1 MKLFY
6 TAYIFV
12 MLLPELLL
20 TQTITGKLV
29 DQDGVGVPNLQVALY
44 MNPSVY
50 NATTD
55 TAGKFTF
62 TKLITETK
70 TEVLPAGYDVSANY
84 PNPFNPRTRI
94 DITLPNAGKVRIE
107 LFNVAG
113 QQVRDVME
121 KTLAAGKNY
130 VDIEL
135 NGLPNGFYIARI
147 TLGEKHV
154 LYKKLMLLYGSQ
166 HLKTTANIKAEA
178 GIQKPK
184 ALAGVNIDRIT
195 ASGGIYLVQTFTG
208 LPQYTGTSLD
218 LGNLTMTNISGT
230 PCPGVPT
237 VSYAGK
243 TYHTVQ
249 IGTQCWLQENLD
261 VGTMIPGKSD
271 QTNDS
276 TIQKYCYNDSVANCI
291 KYGGLYQWA
300 EAVQYKNGATNNT
313 VPNPEF
319 TGNIQG
325 ICPSGWHIPNDTELQ
340 TLVKTAD
347 NDGNVLKA
355 IGQGTYS
362 QAGNN
367 ESGFS
372 AFLASYRYTNGAFIG
387 FGDKTFFWGTLE
399 YGTATVYV
407 LMIYNVYSGI
417 EIDATGT
424 KACGLSVRCVRD

>member
-12 MLLPELLL
+12 MLLPELLVA
-20 TQTITGKLV
+20 QTITGKLV
-29 DQDGVGVPNLQVALY
+29 DQDGVGVPSLQVALY

-94 DITLPNAGKVRIE
+94 DITLPNTSKVRIE

-113 QQVRDVME
+113 QQVRDVIE
-121 KTLAAGKNY
+121 RTLGAGKNY

-147 TLGEKHV
+147 TLDEKHV

-166 HLKTTANIKAEA
+166 HLKTSMNKISAIADAGMQKLKAYA
-178 GIQKPK
+178 GMS
-184 ALAGVNIDRIT
+184 IDSLE
-195 ASGGIYLVQTFTG
+195 ASGGIYLPQAFTKLG
-208 LPQYTGTSLD
+208 QYTGAPLN
-218 LGNLTMTNISGT
+218 LGNLTMTNISGI

-300 EAVQYKNGATNNT
+300 EAVQYKNGATNT
-313 VPNPEF
+313 TIPNPAF
-319 TGNIQG
+319 TGNVQG
-325 ICPSGWHIPNDTELQ
+325 ICPTRWHIPTNAEYQKLDTA
-340 TLVKTAD
+340 VNHNSNA
-347 NDGNVLKA
+347 LKA
-355 IGQGTYS
+355 LRQGLDDGVGT
-362 QAGNN
+362 NT
-367 ESGFS
+367 SGFS
-372 AFLASYRYTNGAFIG
+372 SLLGGERNIDG
-387 FGDKTFFWGTLE
+387 TFWYLSEIAE
-399 YGTATVYV
+399 YWSSTV
-407 LMIYNVYSGI
+407 
-417 EIDATGT
+417 
-424 KACGLSVRCVRD
+424 R